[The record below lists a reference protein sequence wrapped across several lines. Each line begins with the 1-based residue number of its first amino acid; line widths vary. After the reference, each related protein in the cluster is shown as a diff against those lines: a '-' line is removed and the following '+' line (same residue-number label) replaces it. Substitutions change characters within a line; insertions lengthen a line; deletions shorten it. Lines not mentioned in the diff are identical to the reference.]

1 MRFKDLNSCLTGF
14 LMSLVV
20 LMAISAC
27 STSSGSGEVRGND
40 NGSVPVNEN
49 EAVEYQKAINRCT
62 RTGGTRVV
70 KIKGELRCY

>member
-1 MRFKDLNSCLTGF
+1 MYFNVSESR
-14 LMSLVV
+14 LVQRLLGLV
-20 LMAISAC
+20 LLIAIAGC
-27 STSSGSGEVRGND
+27 ASSGNSGDVRGND

-49 EAVEYQKAINRCT
+49 EAIEYQKAINRCT